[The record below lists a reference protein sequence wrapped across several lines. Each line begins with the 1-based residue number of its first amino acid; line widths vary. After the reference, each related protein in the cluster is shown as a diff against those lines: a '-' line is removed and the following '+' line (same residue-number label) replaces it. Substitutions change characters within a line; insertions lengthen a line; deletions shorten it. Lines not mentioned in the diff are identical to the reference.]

1 MSKFLCTFRRLK
13 LTAAHTTCILCE
25 GEDLKALPDY
35 AEHHLVRCSN
45 CSHVFSDAIP
55 SPEELDAFYNSDYD
69 RTTYFSPVTEKRYN
83 ELLDGFE
90 KYRRTGRILDIGCGY
105 GFFLETAKKRGWEV
119 YGTEVSSEA
128 CQICSDKG
136 IEMHCGK
143 FEEARFAAE
152 SFDIVVSFEVI
163 EHLQNPV
170 EIVKGIRNVLRK
182 GGLCYLTT
190 PNFNAYLRYK
200 LKGKYDV
207 IDYPNHLSYFTSK
220 TLRRLF
226 TAEQFRTLKTKTTG
240 ISITRSRTSK
250 GNSKQQYVSETSDDE
265 MLRYRIEKRPV
276 LRFAK
281 QFMNFWLNLFGIGVS
296 LKGLFVRR

>member
-13 LTAAHTTCILCE
+13 PTAIHTACILCGGKE
-25 GEDLKALPDY
+25 LNPLPDY
-35 AEHHLVRCSN
+35 TEHHLVSCVS
-45 CSHVFSDAIP
+45 CSHVFSNAIP
-55 SPEELDAFYNSDYD
+55 SPDELDAFYNSDYD

-90 KYRRTGRILDIGCGY
+90 KYRKTGKILDLGCGY

-128 CQICSDKG
+128 CQICRDKG
-136 IEMHCGK
+136 IQMHCGK
-143 FEEARFAAE
+143 FEEAEFE
-152 SFDIVVSFEVI
+152 EELFDVVVSFEVI

-170 EIVKGIRNVLRK
+170 DIVNGIQRVLRK
-182 GGLCYLTT
+182 GGLCYITT

-220 TLRRLF
+220 TLRKLF
-226 TAEQFRTLKTKTTG
+226 EEKQFKSLKTKTTG

-265 MLRYRIEKRPV
+265 MLRYRIEKRRV

-296 LKGLFVRR
+296 LKGWFVKQ

>member
-1 MSKFLCTFRRLK
+1 MSKFLRTFRRLIP
-13 LTAAHTTCILCE
+13 TATHTTCILCGSKE
-25 GEDLKALPDY
+25 LKPLPDY
-35 AEHHLVRCSN
+35 AEHHLVSCAA
-45 CSHVFSDAIP
+45 CSHVFSNAIP
-55 SPEELDAFYNSDYD
+55 SQEELNAFYNSDYD

-90 KYRRTGRILDIGCGY
+90 KYRTTGKILDIGCGY
-105 GFFLETAKKRGWEV
+105 GFFLETARKRGWQV
-119 YGTEVSSEA
+119 YGTEVSDEA
-128 CQICSDKG
+128 CQICREKG

-143 FEEARFAAE
+143 FEESELETE

-170 EIVKGIRNVLRK
+170 EIVQGIHKVLRK
-182 GGLCYLTT
+182 GGLCYVTT
-190 PNFNAYLRYK
+190 PNYNAYLRYK
-200 LKGKYDV
+200 LKAKYDV

-220 TLRRLF
+220 TLKQLF
-226 TAEQFRTLKTKTTG
+226 ETEQFNTLKTKTTG

-265 MLRYRIEKRPV
+265 MLRYRIEKRRV

-281 QFMNFWLNLFGIGVS
+281 QFTNFCLNLAGIGVS
-296 LKGLFVRR
+296 LKGWFVKE